1 MGLICNWYIQFRNSY
16 IKRKSDMYRNILFVA
31 MALMML
37 TAVGCKKAQKAK
49 LDYNAELMPGE
60 NALVKITDPA
70 KLPDF
75 TKGFRNLYDL
85 EEAINNSLNY
95 LAKPSSENF
104 FPMNGITHRQVVDS
118 LRAFKELIYQNLPPE
133 ELNRQVR
140 EQFDVYMS
148 VGCDKEGTVLFT
160 GYYTPIFEGS
170 MTQTE
175 RFNYPLHSMPDNLVK
190 DESGETLGIQMPDG
204 SMVRCPPRS
213 DMVSSG
219 LVDGKEIIW
228 LEDPFEV
235 YIAHVQGS
243 AKIRLESGELITV
256 GYAATNGY
264 DYQSIT
270 RELSANAGIP
280 LDKMSLSAMIDYFN
294 QNKGE
299 VARYV
304 NINPRFV
311 FFRLTEGNPTGSINE
326 PVIRLRTIATDKTIF
341 PRAAMT
347 FIDTALPRNVGSEV
361 VVYPYKG
368 FFLDQDTGGAI
379 RAAGRCDVYMGQGDE
394 AGIVAG
400 KTYQEGKLYYLILK

>member
-1 MGLICNWYIQFRNSY
+1 
-16 IKRKSDMYRNILFVA
+16 MYRNILFAAIVVA
-31 MALMML
+31 MLMV
-37 TAVGCKKAQKAK
+37 AGCPKHKKAK
-49 LDYNAELMPGE
+49 LDYNAELLPGE
-60 NALVKITDPA
+60 HALVKITDPA
-70 KLPDF
+70 MLPDF
-75 TKGFRNLYDL
+75 TRGFRNLYDL
-85 EEAINNSLNY
+85 EEAIDNSLNY
-95 LAKPSSENF
+95 LAKPSSSKF
-104 FPMNGITHRQVVDS
+104 FPINDISHQQVVDS
-118 LRAFKELIYQNLPPE
+118 LRAFKDLMYQNLPPE
-133 ELNRQVR
+133 ELNRQLK

-160 GYYTPIFEGS
+160 GYYTPIFNGS
-170 MTQTE
+170 MTQTD

-204 SMVRCPPRS
+204 SLVRCPPRG

-243 AKIRLESGELITV
+243 AKIRLETGALITV

-264 DYQSIT
+264 EYQSIT
-270 RELSANAGIP
+270 RDLSANAGIP

-299 VARYV
+299 VDRYV

-311 FFRLTEGNPTGSINE
+311 FFRIAEGNPTGSINE
-326 PVIRLRTIATDKTIF
+326 EVIRLRTIATDKTIF
-341 PRAAMT
+341 PRAALT
-347 FIDTALPRNVGSEV
+347 FIDTALPRNVGNEV

-379 RAAGRCDVYMGQGDE
+379 RAPGRCDVYMGQGDD
-394 AGIVAG
+394 AGVVAG